1 MSLKPDTEIS
11 IALAT
16 SVLAYGAY
24 QVALPS
30 TADIRS
36 LEPNNRDIQGSERV
50 AAWVSAA
57 LVSFTA
63 LLTKSP
69 TVFTLGGA
77 TVIAASWMTR
87 HADQVSTV
95 SKKAA
100 AMVPQPA
107 TGSEGVVGDQ
117 VATVQQLPTT
127 PVYGVAV

>member
-1 MSLKPDTEIS
+1 MKPESEVS

-16 SVLAYGAY
+16 GVMAYAGY
-24 QVALPS
+24 QMALPS

-36 LEPNNRDIQGSERV
+36 LEPGNRDIQAAERV
-50 AAWVSAA
+50 AAWTAAGIVS
-57 LVSFTA
+57 LVA

-69 TVFTLGGA
+69 AVFTVGGL
-77 TVIAASWMTR
+77 VVVGASWTTR

-100 AMVPQPA
+100 SLVPSPA
-107 TGSEGVVGDQ
+107 QGTEGVVGDQ
-117 VATVQQLPTT
+117 VASVQQLPTT